1 MVTIVTKCR
10 VKITKEEVMTV
21 SYHVRTV
28 RGKPVFAYDSL
39 ERAKLGKAQAEK
51 RVGCK
56 MQIVRI
62 TQQEELIDA

>member
-1 MVTIVTKCR
+1 
-10 VKITKEEVMTV
+10 MTV

-28 RGKPVFAYDSL
+28 RGKPVFSYDSL

-56 MQIVRI
+56 MQIVRV
-62 TQQEELIDA
+62 TQQEELIEA

>member
-1 MVTIVTKCR
+1 MAIIVTKCHA
-10 VKITKEEVMTV
+10 KITKEEVMTV

-28 RGKPVFAYDSL
+28 RGKPVFSYDSL

-62 TQQEELIDA
+62 TQQEEVIDA

>member
-1 MVTIVTKCR
+1 MAIIVTKCR
-10 VKITKEEVMTV
+10 VKIIKEGVMTV

-28 RGKPVFAYDSL
+28 RGKAVFAYDSL

-56 MQIVRI
+56 MQIVRV
-62 TQQEELIDA
+62 TQQEELIEA

>member
-1 MVTIVTKCR
+1 
-10 VKITKEEVMTV
+10 MTV

-28 RGKPVFAYDSL
+28 RGKAVFAYDSL

-62 TQQEELIDA
+62 TQQEELIEV